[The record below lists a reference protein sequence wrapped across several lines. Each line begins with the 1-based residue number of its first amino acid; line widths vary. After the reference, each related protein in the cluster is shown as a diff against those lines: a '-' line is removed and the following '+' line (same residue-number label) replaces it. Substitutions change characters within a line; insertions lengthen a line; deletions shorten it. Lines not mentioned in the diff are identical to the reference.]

1 MRLKLRCIRPAVF
14 DSFDMEASYSPNE
27 TVYATI
33 SDHGDVYLSKTPN
46 GVYCGPYNPSD
57 VGEYFV
63 SDFDEDEYYKH
74 CKQARNVKIYTDG
87 VLFATA
93 DDVVYFE

>member
-1 MRLKLRCIRPAVF
+1 MRLKLRCIKSAIF
-14 DSFDMEASYSPNE
+14 DGIDVWANYLPND
-27 TVYATI
+27 TAYATI
-33 SDHGDVYLSKTPN
+33 SDHGDVYLSRTPN

-74 CKQARNVKIYTDG
+74 CKQAYNVKIYTDG
-87 VLFATA
+87 VVLATEDSA
-93 DDVVYFE
+93 VYFE